1 MATPHQSLTEA
12 GDSSGTA
19 RPSLFERLAQVSYRR
34 RWWALV
40 SWVVVLLAVSMG
52 SQAVGDDYHND
63 FGLPGTESQ
72 EALDILQDRAPS
84 QAGATVTIVLETDG
98 GLTAAPTR
106 DRVESMLAEVKKEPH
121 VVSVVSPYANSQAV
135 SKDGTIGY
143 ASVALDKQSEDIP
156 TEDAQKII
164 DTAQKA
170 DTDGLR
176 VELSGDPVRAAQ
188 GEDSGS
194 AEGIGILA
202 ALVILVLLF
211 GSLFAAVLPVA
222 IALFA
227 VGTTLGLIILA
238 SHVAT
243 IANFTA
249 PLMMLVG
256 LGVGIDYA
264 LLVFSRYRSEL
275 FAGSDRRA
283 AAVRAIDTAGRTV
296 FFAGCTVIVALLGLV
311 VLGLGS
317 LQGVA
322 IAVALTVLLTMVAS
336 LTLLPALL
344 GIFGGR
350 IEKQVRRRV
359 EKGRQAGGERWSRWT
374 GAVQKRAWAAALVP
388 TALLAALSMPAIDMR
403 LGFADA
409 GTDAT
414 STTTR
419 QAYDLLAK
427 GFGPGFNGPLIV
439 VAEGDSAAA
448 SQARTTLEDTKGVAA
463 VLPPQSAGGDLST
476 LIVFPTSAPQDE
488 ATNDLVGDLRDDVLP
503 KVAGETDATFLVGGS
518 TASAEDFSDAVA
530 SRLPVFIAV
539 VVGLSMLLLLLV
551 FRSILIPLKAAAL
564 NLLSVGVAM
573 GVMTLVFQNGA
584 LGIEK
589 GPIEAYVPVM
599 IFAIVFGLSMDY
611 EVFLLS
617 RMHEEWERGK
627 DAALA
632 IRQGLA
638 TTGQVVTAAGAIMIV
653 VFGAFLF
660 SGDRMLMQFGF
671 GLAVAVFV
679 DAVIIRCLILPAVMH
694 LFGRYAWWLPEGL
707 VKRLP
712 RVAIEHS

>member
-1 MATPHQSLTEA
+1 MD
-12 GDSSGTA
+12 DSPGTA
-19 RPSLFERLAQVSYRR
+19 RPSLFERVAQVSYRR

-40 SWVVVLLAVSMG
+40 GWIVILVAVSLG
-52 SQAVGDDYHND
+52 SQAVGDDYRNNV
-63 FGLPGTESQ
+63 GLPGTESQ
-72 EALDILQDRAPS
+72 QALDVLRERAPA
-84 QAGATVTIVLETDG
+84 QAGSTITIVFEANDG
-98 GLTAAPTR
+98 LAATR
-106 DRVESMLAEVKKEPH
+106 IRERVETMLARVEKEPH
-121 VVSVVSPYANSQAV
+121 VASVVSPYRNNRALSGN
-135 SKDGTIGY
+135 GTVGY
-143 ASVALDKQSEDIP
+143 ATVALDKQSEDIP
-156 TEDAQKII
+156 TGDARKII

-170 DTDGLR
+170 GTDGLR

-211 GSLFAAVLPVA
+211 GSLFAAVLPVV

-227 VGTTLGLIILA
+227 VGTTLGLIVLA

-243 IANFTA
+243 VANFTA

-264 LLVFSRYRSEL
+264 LLVFSRFRGEL
-275 FAGSDRRA
+275 IDGTDRRTA
-283 AAVRAIDTAGRTV
+283 TIRAIDTAGRTV

-322 IAVALTVLLTMVAS
+322 VAVALTVLLTMVAS

-344 GIFGGR
+344 ATFGGR
-350 IEKQVRRRV
+350 IEKQVSRRV
-359 EKGRQAGGERWSRWT
+359 EKGRRTGGERWSRWS
-374 GAVQKRAWAAALVP
+374 GAVRRRAWAAALIP
-388 TALLAALSMPAIDMR
+388 TALLAGLSLPALDMR

-409 GTDAT
+409 GTDAP

-419 QAYDLLAK
+419 QAYDLLAD
-427 GFGPGFNGPLIV
+427 GFGAGFNGPLIV
-439 VAEGDSAAA
+439 IAEGDTAAA
-448 SQARTTLEDTKGVAA
+448 DQARMALRGAEGVAA
-463 VLPPQSAGGDLST
+463 ALPPQSAGEDLST
-476 LIVFPTSAPQDE
+476 IIVLPASAPQDA
-488 ATNDLVGDLRDDVLP
+488 ATDDLVGHLRGDVLP
-503 KVAGETDATFLVGGS
+503 SVAAKTGATFLVGGS

-530 SRLPVFIAV
+530 SRLPMFIAV

-551 FRSILIPLKAAAL
+551 FRSILIPLKAAVL

-584 LGIEK
+584 LGVEK

-599 IFAIVFGLSMDY
+599 VFAIVFGLSMDY

-632 IRQGLA
+632 IGRGLA

-653 VFGAFLF
+653 VFGAFMF

-671 GLAVAVFV
+671 GLAVAVLV
-679 DAVIIRCLILPAVMH
+679 DAVIIRCLVLPAVMH

-707 VKRLP
+707 AKRLP

>member
-1 MATPHQSLTEA
+1 M
-12 GDSSGTA
+12 
-19 RPSLFERLAQVSYRR
+19 SYRR

-40 SWVVVLLAVSMG
+40 GWVVVLLAVSLG

-63 FGLPGTESQ
+63 FGLPGTDSQ
-72 EALDILQDRAPS
+72 KALDVLQDRAPS
-84 QAGATVTIVLETDG
+84 QAGATVTIVLEADG
-98 GLTAAPTR
+98 GLDAARTR
-106 DRVESMLAEVKKEPH
+106 ERVESMLAQVEREPH
-121 VVSVVSPYANSQAV
+121 VVSVVSPYRNEQAV
-135 SKDGTIGY
+135 SEDGTVGY

-170 DTDGLR
+170 DGDGLR

-243 IANFTA
+243 VANFTA

-275 FAGSDRRA
+275 FAGTDRKA
-283 AAVRAIDTAGRTV
+283 ATVRAIDTAGRTV

-322 IAVALTVLLTMVAS
+322 VAVALTVLLTMVAS

-344 GIFGGR
+344 GVFGGR
-350 IEKQVRRRV
+350 IEKQVLRRV
-359 EKGRQAGGERWSRWT
+359 EKGKRAGGERWNRWS
-374 GAVQKRAWAAALVP
+374 GAVQRRAWAAALVP
-388 TALLAALSMPAIDMR
+388 TALLAALSLPALDMR

-409 GTDAT
+409 GTDDT

-439 VAEGDSAAA
+439 VAEGDSSAAE
-448 SQARTTLEDTKGVAA
+448 QARTALRGTEGVAA
-463 VLPPQSAGGDLST
+463 VLPAQSAGDGLST
-476 LIVFPTSAPQDE
+476 LIVFPSSAPQDA
-488 ATNDLVGDLRDDVLP
+488 ATNELVGRLRGDVLP
-503 KVAGETDATFLVGGS
+503 SVAQETDATFLVGGS

-530 SRLPVFIAV
+530 ERLPAFIAV

-584 LGIEK
+584 LGMEK

-617 RMHEEWERGK
+617 RMHEEWERSK

-653 VFGAFLF
+653 VFGAFMF

-671 GLAVAVFV
+671 GLAVAVLV

-694 LFGRYAWWLPEGL
+694 LFGRYAWWLPEGMA
-707 VKRLP
+707 KRLP
-712 RVAIEHS
+712 RVAIERS